1 MLDVL
6 IEAMRATMV
15 RMVASRRG
23 GALTLMP
30 AMLAI
35 TKVSMIAETAAVMMP
50 VPFRLIHRLLMVI
63 MVKSGMTPRLIV

>member
-6 IEAMRATMV
+6 IEALRATMV

-35 TKVSMIAETAAVMMP
+35 TRVSMIAETAVVMMP
-50 VPFRLIHRLLMVI
+50 VPFRLTRRLLMGI
-63 MVKSGMTPRLIV
+63 RVKSDMMTRLIP

>member
-6 IEAMRATMV
+6 IEAMIATMV

-35 TKVSMIAETAAVMMP
+35 TRVRMIAETAVVMMA
-50 VPFRLIHRLLMVI
+50 VPFRLIHRLLMAI
-63 MVKSGMTPRLIV
+63 MVKSDMTTRFIV